1 MQVQAESAG
10 TAVKEVDRGNKQ
22 KNKNRKEGTSGMNI
36 LIVDDEKLA
45 VEVIKNMIQWESYG
59 IGSVYTAYS
68 MKQAVEAMER
78 HQISI
83 LLCDIEM
90 PKGSGLEVAAWI
102 QEQKLDIKI
111 IFLTS
116 HALFQYASQAIK
128 YGVSDYLLKPVV
140 PEELEQAIQ
149 LASEKIQLQKQMEQ
163 NEKYASYWNS
173 GKTVMQQEFW
183 KSYLSGGK
191 EYKNLQS
198 MSRKI
203 DIDAEPGT
211 VYYPILLSWSRK
223 KNRGTVWD
231 DEIIEFS
238 IRNIVSEVLFGKM
251 QNGNFVLIRNNCIL
265 AVYPVQQETQLWM
278 REKCK
283 MMLDR
288 CGEYLSFCNIS
299 CYVKGDTTFENLKVA
314 VDMLIETEEED
325 ILKEN
330 RVIVAQ
336 QDKEVFQYQKP
347 DMEPWVT
354 GLFDKNQS
362 KVLMEIQKYL
372 EEVGIVYHA
381 DSKSLGQFQHDFL
394 QELYIVLERKGIYA
408 HSVLSSPRMLESFN
422 RASRSIAD
430 MVNWVSDLSDS
441 LVQYDYKKEKTP
453 DMIKEIKIF
462 IEENSGE
469 EISRNDL
476 AAKVFLHPDY
486 LSRIFKEQMGISLSD
501 FIIQVR
507 IDKAKVLLQKTDD
520 RISDISAKVGY
531 PNTAYFTKL
540 FKRATGMT
548 PKEFRKA

>member
-22 KNKNRKEGTSGMNI
+22 KNKNRKEGTPGMNI

-299 CYVKGDTTFENLKVA
+299 CYVKGDTTFENLKEA

-325 ILKEN
+325 ILKES

-362 KVLMEIQKYL
+362 KVRMEIQKYL

-430 MVNWVSDLSDS
+430 MVNWVSDLSDA

>member
-1 MQVQAESAG
+1 
-10 TAVKEVDRGNKQ
+10 
-22 KNKNRKEGTSGMNI
+22 MNI

-45 VEVIKNMIQWESYG
+45 VEVIKNMIQWECYG
-59 IGSVYTAYS
+59 IEEVYTAYS

-78 HQISI
+78 HEISI

-116 HALFQYASQAIK
+116 HAVFQYASQAIK

-163 NEKYASYWNS
+163 NEKFASYWNS
-173 GKTVMQQEFW
+173 GKTIMQQEFW
-183 KSYLSGGK
+183 KTYLSCGK
-191 EYKNLQS
+191 EYKNIQS
-198 MSRKI
+198 MSQKI
-203 DIDAEPGT
+203 DIDAKPGAA
-211 VYYPILLSWSRK
+211 YYPILIYWSRK

-265 AVYPVQQETQLWM
+265 VVYPMQRETQLWM

-299 CYVKGDTTFENLKVA
+299 CYVKGDTPFEKLKEA
-314 VDMLIETEEED
+314 VDMLIETEEKD

-330 RVIVAQ
+330 KVIMAQ
-336 QDKEVFQYQKP
+336 QDKEVFKYQKP
-347 DMEPWVT
+347 DMEPWMN
-354 GLFDKNQS
+354 GLFEKSQS
-362 KVLMEIQKYL
+362 KVLKEIQKYL
-372 EEVGIVYHA
+372 EEVGVVYHA
-381 DSKSLGQFQHDFL
+381 DSKALGQFQHDFL

-408 HSVLSSPRMLESFN
+408 HSVLSSPQMLESFN
-422 RASRSIAD
+422 RASKSITD
-430 MVNWVSDLSDS
+430 MVNWVSDLSDA

-453 DMIKEIKIF
+453 DMIKEIKMF

-486 LSRIFKEQMGISLSD
+486 LSRIFKEQMGLSLSD

-531 PNTAYFTKL
+531 QNTAYFTKL